1 MQDGRTREETKDGG
15 RRTETGRILV
25 VAAIGGASPEME
37 GEETTAAGVFLE
49 IVETG
54 EIDVTEIGRRAPIG
68 GIAAREIE
76 DSNSLAAG
84 EKPGQRD
91 PI

>member
-25 VAAIGGASPEME
+25 VAAIGGASPEMV
-37 GEETTAAGVFLE
+37 GEETTAAGASLE
-49 IVETG
+49 IVEIG
-54 EIDVTEIGRRAPIG
+54 EIGVTEIGHQVLTGGRAAI
-68 GIAAREIE
+68 EIE
-76 DSNSLAAG
+76 DSNSPAVG